1 MSIQCGVDAD
11 IDSNSKLS
19 CQGVVFVHVVCVFWR
34 SVANNTLAWF
44 EINAFSCNF
53 FQSFWSMIFVG
64 HPTFCCHCSLCCRS
78 MCKLAH
84 TPNSGWPQQL
94 QKSLPVPLVL
104 PFLWSL
110 QLTLFCL
117 YHTDVPFSCSFEWI
131 SFSHCTVTITVVF
144 SFCLCCSSDSRNIF
158 RCCIIFFF
166 VVVVSFAFALAILY
180 FFVAWFPLTECRG
193 NV

>member
-1 MSIQCGVDAD
+1 MRTLIPIQ
-11 IDSNSKLS
+11 S
-19 CQGVVFVHVVCVFWR
+19 FHVKGWFLFMLCVSFGDRWPT
-34 SVANNTLAWF
+34 TLLPGF

-53 FQSFWSMIFVG
+53 FQRFWSMIFVG

-84 TPNSGWPQQL
+84 KPNSGWPQQ
-94 QKSLPVPLVL
+94 LPVPLVL

-117 YHTDVPFSCSFEWI
+117 YHTDVPFSCSFERV

-180 FFVAWFPLTECRG
+180 FFVVWFPLIECHG
-193 NV
+193 KV